1 MNNLNKVLLI
11 GNLTRD
17 PEIRYTAKGNAV
29 ADFSIA
35 LNRGFSNDAGERV
48 EETTFIDI
56 VAWNK
61 SAELARE
68 YLSKGRKIY
77 VEGRLQLDTW
87 EDKETRQSRQKV
99 RVVAERLDFAD
110 AKPQDPAASSTSATP
125 VTNSTPAQPSEP
137 RSRQRRAHAR

>member
-35 LNRGFSNDAGERV
+35 LNRSFSNDAGGRV

-87 EDKETRQSRQKV
+87 EDKETRQPRQKV
-99 RVVAERLDFAD
+99 RVVAERIDFAD
-110 AKPQDPAASSTSATP
+110 AKPQDPAVPEVQRASSPP
-125 VTNSTPAQPSEP
+125 VQPSEP

>member
-1 MNNLNKVLLI
+1 MNSLNKVLLI

-17 PEIRYTAKGNAV
+17 PEIRYTAKGSAV

-48 EETTFIDI
+48 EETTFVDI

-68 YLSKGRKIY
+68 YFSKGRKVY

-87 EDKETRQSRQKV
+87 EDKETRQPRQKM
-99 RVVAERLDFAD
+99 RVIAERLDFAD
-110 AKPQDPAASSTSATP
+110 AKPQQDRD
-125 VTNSTPAQPSEP
+125 P
-137 RSRQRRAHAR
+137 RSNSDSDSDDEPVPSSQAEPSQSRQ